1 MRNAETVL
9 AVIQERGKKGLPL
22 EDIYR
27 QLYNPDLYL
36 KAYAKLYSNK
46 GAMTP
51 GTTDETVDGMSMAKI
66 YKLISQLRQERYRWT
81 PARRTYISKKNNPS
95 KKRPLGLPS
104 WSDKLLQEVMRTILE
119 AYYEPQFSDHSH
131 GFRPER
137 GCHTALK
144 VIKKVWT
151 GTKWFI
157 EADITGCFD
166 NLNHTVLMQILGD
179 KLHDNRF
186 LRLIE
191 NLLKAG
197 YLEEWRYHQT
207 LSGTPQGGV
216 VSPIL
221 ANIYLDR
228 LDQFVE
234 KVLIPEHTKGKKRR
248 WSNPYVVIEN
258 RMLRMKELKR
268 PKEAHELEK
277 QLQSMPSVD
286 THDPNYRRLRYCR
299 YADDFLLGFIGS
311 CAEAEEIERRLAEY
325 LRDQLKL
332 ELSPQKTVIT
342 QATTKP
348 ARFLGY
354 EILNQQNDSRHDW
367 RGQRSANGRIGLLLP
382 AEVVKKKCALY
393 QKYSHPIPR
402 PELLADDDYSIVQRY
417 QAEYRGV
424 VNYYLPALN
433 VFWLHKLKWVME
445 TSLLKTLAKK
455 HKTTET
461 KVASQLK
468 TTVDTPYGPM
478 KCLEIRVERE
488 EGKKPLVA
496 RFGGIPL
503 RQQPIGPLDD
513 RDPNKTIRFGRS
525 ELIQR
530 LLADKCELCGSTVD
544 VEVHHIRKLADLEVK
559 GRPEKSLW
567 AQNMAARRRKTLVVC
582 RKCHMAIHAGKPIN
596 HELEV

>member
-9 AVIQERGKKGLPL
+9 TVIQERGKKGLPL

-36 KAYAKLYSNK
+36 QAYARLYHNK

-51 GTTDETVDGMSMAKI
+51 GSTDETVDGMSLAKI
-66 YKLISQLRQERYRWT
+66 DKLISQLRQERYRWT
-81 PARRTYISKKNNPS
+81 PVRRTYISKKSNPS
-95 KKRPLGLPS
+95 KKRPLGLPT

-131 GFRPER
+131 GFRPGR
-137 GCHTALK
+137 GCHTALRE
-144 VIKKVWT
+144 IKRVWT

-166 NLNHTVLMQILGD
+166 NLDHTVMMQILGE

-197 YLEEWRYHQT
+197 YLEEWRYHET

-216 VSPIL
+216 ISPIL

-234 KVLIPEHTKGKKRR
+234 KVLIPENTKGKKRR
-248 WSNPYVVIEN
+248 WSNPYAVIER
-258 RMLRMKELKR
+258 RMLKMKKR
-268 PKEAHELEK
+268 KKLKEAHQLEK
-277 QLQSMPSVD
+277 QLQQMPSLD
-286 THDPNYRRLRYCR
+286 FNDPNYRRLRYIR

-311 CAEAEEIERRLAEY
+311 RAEAEEIETHLAEF
-325 LRDQLKL
+325 LKEQLKL

-342 QATTKP
+342 QATAKP
-348 ARFLGY
+348 AKFLGY
-354 EILNQQNDSRHDW
+354 EILNQQNNSRHDW

-382 AEVVKKKCALY
+382 AEVVKKKCGLY
-393 QKYSHPIPR
+393 MKYSHTIPR

-417 QAEYRGV
+417 QAEYRGI

-455 HKTTET
+455 HKTTES

-468 TTVDTPYGPM
+468 TMVDTPYGPM
-478 KCLEIRVERE
+478 KCLEVRVERG
-488 EGKKPLVA
+488 EGKKLLVA

-513 RDPNKTIRFGRS
+513 KDLSRTIRFGRS
-525 ELIQR
+525 EIIQR
-530 LLADKCELCGSTVD
+530 LLADKCELCGSTED
-544 VEVHHIRKLADLEVK
+544 VEVHHIRKLADLQVK
-559 GRPEKSLW
+559 GQKEKSLW

-596 HELEV
+596 HKLEV